1 MLGFSLFLFFGE
13 NPVFFLAFSIGFC
26 FCAFLNVGLDY
37 SLEILETNPL
47 LMCSMKNNF
56 IFSLFVGCLLI
67 KKKFKIVSFKIKL
80 LQKGRKMPA
89 WKSPSES

>member
-1 MLGFSLFLFFGE
+1 MDFFFNFYFLVRILVLSFS
-13 NPVFFLAFSIGFC
+13 AFSIGFC
-26 FCAFLNVGLDY
+26 AFLNADLDY

-47 LMCSMKNNF
+47 LIMCFMKNHF

-67 KKKFKIVSFKIKL
+67 KERFKIVSFKIKL